1 MKIIKIEDFVIKP
14 LTSTNW
20 KDFENLFGPK
30 GAYGGCWCMWWRLTK
45 KEFEKG
51 QGEGNRRTMKKL
63 VDSGIIPGLIAYN
76 NNESCGWCSIA
87 PREQYSS
94 LERSRVLKR
103 VDDKNVWSMVCFYIH
118 KNYRG
123 QNIGEKLI
131 LGAIEYVKSK
141 GGQIIETYPTIMQK
155 KILPP
160 VSSFM
165 GLTKIY
171 EKLRFKEIS
180 QPSPSKIIMRY
191 YI

>member
-1 MKIIKIEDFVIKP
+1 V
-14 LTSTNW
+14 NW
-20 KDFENLFGPK
+20 NDFENLFGPK

-51 QGEGNRRTMKKL
+51 QGEGNRQAMKKL
-63 VDSGIIPGLIAYN
+63 VDSGTIPGLIAYYN
-76 NNESCGWCSIA
+76 NNDPCGWCSIA
-87 PREQYSS
+87 PREQYGS

-103 VDDKNVWSMVCFYIH
+103 VDDKNVWSLVCFYIH

-141 GGQIIETYPTIMQK
+141 GGEIIEAYPTVMREK
-155 KILPP
+155 LLPP

-165 GLTKIY
+165 GLTKIF
-171 EKLRFKEIS
+171 ERVGFKEVS
-180 QPSPSKIIMRY
+180 RPSRSKIIMRY
-191 YI
+191 YV

>member
-1 MKIIKIEDFVIKP
+1 
-14 LTSTNW
+14 
-20 KDFENLFGPK
+20 
-30 GAYGGCWCMWWRLTK
+30 MWWRLTK

-123 QNIGEKLI
+123 QNIGEKLMRI
-131 LGAIEYVKSK
+131 AIECKRIPCASLLEKSAHL
-141 GGQIIETYPTIMQK
+141 QK
-155 KILPP
+155 SIKN
-160 VSSFM
+160 
-165 GLTKIY
+165 
-171 EKLRFKEIS
+171 
-180 QPSPSKIIMRY
+180 
-191 YI
+191 